1 MTSISY
7 FPLLAQITDP
17 FLLAKEYFW
26 DRHQLLCTQYVDSSS
41 HQPHRS
47 MSGDQDLLRTIFL
60 SRKRALNKADREKV
74 KQIFSELFP
83 GFLDE
88 KLDPTSLIQDPSQ
101 PSIRNKL
108 AEIRQRGGDETIIPF
123 VLAVSNLQ
131 KNYLTQPKDT
141 SIAEEI
147 QESRESVAFPKLREL
162 QRRASWMCGSHAI
175 TLIASVALII
185 FGVIGTYLGGLV
197 LGLSGFC
204 LVGRV
209 VSLSYYSRMQN
220 RIAAPQR

>member
-1 MTSISY
+1 MTSIPY
-7 FPLLAQITDP
+7 IPCLAQIVDP

-26 DRHQLLCTQYVDSSS
+26 DQKQLLCAQYVDSSF
-41 HQPHRS
+41 HQTRGS
-47 MSGDQDLLRTIFL
+47 MIRPERCTLRRLFLLHKSLLTDD
-60 SRKRALNKADREKV
+60 DRGEV
-74 KQIFSELFP
+74 EQIFSELFP

-88 KLDPTSLIQDPSQ
+88 KLNLTSLIQDPSQ
-101 PSIRNKL
+101 PSINDKL
-108 AEIRQRGGDETIIPF
+108 GEIQQLYGSTSNISFF
-123 VLAVSNLQ
+123 VSAVSNLQ
-131 KNYLTQPKDT
+131 TNSQGA
-141 SIAEEI
+141 SIAKER
-147 QESRESVAFPKLREL
+147 QEDRRRSAFLKLREL

-185 FGVIGTYLGGLV
+185 FGVIGTYLGSLV

-220 RIAAPQR
+220 